1 MSEKSAI
8 LGDIELS
15 SKGSMAWGD
24 STNYFGPTNPS
35 SVTTLVDGTS
45 YGQDNLRGKLYG
57 DWWDLTGFQQMSP
70 KDGLLYIK
78 LL

>member
-35 SVTTLVDGTS
+35 SVTTLVDGAPF
-45 YGQDNLRGKLYG
+45 GQDNLRGKLYG

-78 LL
+78 LQ